1 MLNYTL
7 NEAPSKICYKKAP
20 CKAKRFAGGRSF
32 MRKLRYQARGFLI
45 WAWAAA
51 MRAMGTRKGL
61 QET

>member
-7 NEAPSKICYKKAP
+7 NEAPSKICYTKPPAT
-20 CKAKRFAGGRSF
+20 RLAGGRSF
-32 MRKLRYQARGFLI
+32 MRELRYQARGFLI